1 MTFRMRVF
9 AVVLLASPA
18 LAQVLHEPVAVGT
31 LQCKDGFC
39 KQDGVGPTRAVVDD
53 GKVKYAPEGDAQ
65 PKPGEQVFAPKP
77 DHPVEVGQN
86 GGGGGGGDPPPDR
99 RDIIHT
105 DRDTGPE
112 GPGLH
117 TYHSVFDPEP
127 FPYKRMTA
135 LDSVRILNKGPDDDD
150 EVLEVLDT
158 TLAPVAIIGAQR
170 ARDRDLF
177 WGSIVVDFE
186 SNRWVPIPSVAPES
200 RVLEAR
206 TEPPIQV
213 EFAKDG
219 ADNFFVRSVSG
230 GRHRLIWLTDA
241 PRHYFAGELPRVL
254 LSDEPRSLRRPIPD
268 KLKRRVDRVL
278 QHIGVR
284 VRPSMPLAE
293 ILDPLVNYFRAFEVG
308 TLPPPS
314 GSSYCDLALN
324 QRGCCR
330 HRSYA
335 FAITAMGVGIPVRY
349 VENEL
354 HVYVEV
360 FVPKLGWRR
369 INLGGA
375 LLNEQIVGGENK
387 TLYDPKDVD
396 PFPQPPA
403 FAKGG
408 SPPPVGMEAMKPGAA
423 AKGVNESGDGNV
435 PAQAEGPQSR
445 PGPARIDLGA
455 LEKASAHEEA
465 VRPRKRATTQITVEL
480 ATRATFRGDSVEVA
494 GRVAAQ
500 GASAGGLPVEVYL
513 DAAGGAVRVGSA
525 TTADDGRWHTAVDV
539 PRDLP
544 LGQHR
549 VVARTPG
556 DERRAPSS
564 SR

>member
-1 MTFRMRVF
+1 MTYRMRV
-9 AVVLLASPA
+9 AALLLLASPA

-31 LQCKDGFC
+31 LSCKDGFC
-39 KQDGVGPTRAVVDD
+39 KADGVGPTRAVVDD

-65 PKPGEQVFAPKP
+65 PKPGEQVFSPKP
-77 DHPVEVGQN
+77 DRPNEVGGAN
-86 GGGGGGGDPPPDR
+86 SGSSGGGDPPPDR
-99 RDIIHT
+99 RDVIHT

-112 GPGLH
+112 GPGVH

-135 LDSVRILNKGPDDDD
+135 LDAVRVITGPSGDD
-150 EVLEVLDT
+150 EVLEVFDKTLD
-158 TLAPVAIIGAQR
+158 PVPIVGAQR

-177 WGSIVVDFE
+177 WGSIVIDFE
-186 SNRWVPIPSVAPES
+186 SNRWVPIPSVAAET

-219 ADNFFVRSVSG
+219 ADNYFVRSVSG
-230 GRHRLIWLTDA
+230 GRHRLIWLSDA
-241 PRHYFAGELPRVL
+241 PRRYFAGELPRAL
-254 LSDEPRSLRRPIPD
+254 LSDEPKALRRPVPD
-268 KLKRRVDRVL
+268 RLKKRVDKVL
-278 QHIGVR
+278 AHIGVR
-284 VRPSMPLAE
+284 VRPSMPLAD

-308 TLPPPS
+308 TLPPPTD
-314 GSSYCDLALN
+314 SSYCDLALN
-324 QRGCCR
+324 QKGCCR

-335 FAITAMGVGIPVRY
+335 FAITAMAVGIPVRY

-360 FVPKLGWRR
+360 FVPRMGWRR

-387 TLYDPKDVD
+387 TLYEPKDND

-408 SPPPVGMEAMKPGAA
+408 SPPPVGMEAMKPASP
-423 AKGVNESGDGNV
+423 AKGVSESGDGTV
-435 PAQAEGPQSR
+435 PAQAEGPSSR

-455 LEKASAHEEA
+455 LESASAREEA
-465 VRPRKRATTQITVEL
+465 VRPRKRAPTRITVEL
-480 ATRATFRGDSVEVA
+480 QARSTFRGESVDVA
-494 GRVAAQ
+494 GRVVAEGAA
-500 GASAGGLPVEVYL
+500 AGGLPIEIYL

-525 TTADDGRWHTAVDV
+525 TTGEDGSWHAAVDV

-564 SR
+564 TR